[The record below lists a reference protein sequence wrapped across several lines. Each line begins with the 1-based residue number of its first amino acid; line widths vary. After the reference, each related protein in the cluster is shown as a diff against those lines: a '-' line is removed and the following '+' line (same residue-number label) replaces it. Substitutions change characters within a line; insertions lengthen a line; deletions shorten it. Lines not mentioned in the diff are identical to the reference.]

1 MCTLP
6 TTPLDSVM
14 RDSGLTPEPIA
25 LDGRIKQ
32 FAARLAS
39 AYDRSN
45 QIEIYNHPTSG
56 ATIWGVIKAGHK

>member
-1 MCTLP
+1 
-6 TTPLDSVM
+6 M